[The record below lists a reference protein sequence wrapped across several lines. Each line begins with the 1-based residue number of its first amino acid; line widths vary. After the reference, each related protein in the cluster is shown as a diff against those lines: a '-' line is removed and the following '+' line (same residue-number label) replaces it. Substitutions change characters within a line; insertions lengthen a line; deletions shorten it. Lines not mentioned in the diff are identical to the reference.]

1 MSVITKL
8 RVLPKP
14 PYNVE
19 LFVDGMLWE
28 TVPVEIVTEL
38 KLHQDMPLP
47 DALRNEIKYRV
58 RFMEARGIAM
68 RMLAQRER
76 SEGEIRQKL
85 HARQLSEFAD
95 AVIQN
100 LQAKDYLNDERFARL
115 FTRDK
120 INLKR
125 WGPQRIRKELY
136 LKGVEKAII
145 ERVLETAFN
154 QTDIQETITALV
166 EKKLRGKSTITDK
179 ERQRIWNYL
188 LRQGYA
194 PAQIV
199 PVLGKIGRAEA

>member
-8 RVLPKP
+8 HTLPKP

-28 TVPVEIVTEL
+28 TVPIEIVTEL

-58 RFMEARGIAM
+58 RFTEARGIAM

-85 HARQLSEFAD
+85 HARQLGEFAD

-145 ERVLETAFN
+145 ERVLETAFD
-154 QTDIQETITALV
+154 QTQIQETITALV

-194 PAQIV
+194 SSQIV
-199 PVLGKIGRAEA
+199 PVLGKIGRAEE